1 MTNETK
7 LWLMIQEYR
16 KDSQKRKELLK
27 KAIKSEDALAFILN
41 MLILTSDFNSP
52 SVKILDSLIE
62 DSEYFGIDL
71 DALSNNQ

>member
-71 DALSNNQ
+71 DDLSNNQ